1 MDDAANTPVPY
12 RPSNAGEGVW
22 FESLFCNNCTRDD
35 WASGGDGCSIQTDA
49 LAFNETDPS
58 YPKEWIEDAD
68 GPRCTA
74 FTPALPPRN
83 RSA

>member
-1 MDDAANTPVPY
+1 MDDDANTPVPY
-12 RPSNAGEGVW
+12 RPSNAWDGMDFQAQHCDRCQHEIAYQ
-22 FESLFCNNCTRDD
+22 N
-35 WASGGDGCSIQTDA
+35 GGDPCEILSAA
-49 LAFNETDPS
+49 LAFSEADPE

-74 FTPALPPRN
+74 FTPTTTQ